1 MKKMKLKSGKKNWN
15 KRLKIIKKNN
25 SNKKYN
31 VWFSTIWKI
40 RHFGDTI
47 YTGEISMDEAEMD

>member
-15 KRLKIIKKNN
+15 KRLKIIKKTTATKNIM
-25 SNKKYN
+25 YD
-31 VWFSTIWKI
+31 FPQFETI

>member
-1 MKKMKLKSGKKNWN
+1 M
-15 KRLKIIKKNN
+15 
-25 SNKKYN
+25 YD
-31 VWFSTIWKI
+31 FPQFETI